1 MVGAQKGAPRSIVC
15 IFLLFFIV
23 LNDDLSP
30 AFAPHRMQIESLKG
44 GFFCVWDPLVTYLS
58 RYFNSLRANQ
68 FQPIAN
74 EKCWYRRWYFRFDIN
89 LY

>member
-1 MVGAQKGAPRSIVC
+1 MRVRPS
-15 IFLLFFIV
+15 
-23 LNDDLSP
+23 
-30 AFAPHRMQIESLKG
+30 APHRMQIESLKG
-44 GFFCVWDPLVTYLS
+44 GFFCVWEPLVTYLS

-74 EKCWYRRWYFRFDIN
+74 KKCWYRRWYFRFDIN